1 MSTRQIQD
9 TFRLPVDVRQG
20 ADYKLTLVLM
30 GGCKE
35 TMPGQ
40 KK

>member
-9 TFRLPVDVRQG
+9 TFRLDVRQG
-20 ADYKLTLVLM
+20 ADYKLTPVLM

>member
-9 TFRLPVDVRQG
+9 TFRLEYVRQG
-20 ADYKLTLVLM
+20 ADYKLTLVLI

>member
-1 MSTRQIQD
+1 MSTRQIRD
-9 TFRLPVDVRQG
+9 AFRLDVRQG

-35 TMPGQ
+35 IMPG
-40 KK
+40 

>member
-9 TFRLPVDVRQG
+9 TFRLNVRQG